1 MYDSVSSPYGREGI
15 YPVTA
20 ASRPDEVWPSGGRTG
35 PEDFPLLQNTSC
47 LLFSCNVTA
56 HSLLPCHTLTC
67 TICYFCVAPLAH
79 RLRSWLSEALQ
90 PWTDS
95 TEANNDLTV
104 QHVQVFRLS
113 GGLRWGGSP
122 RKNDN
127 DQRYNHIWQG
137 DRMSRR
143 CPDDLMTWWVL
154 FFFFCWENQWADW
167 ELDNRNKK
175 RNRESDRKSFF
186 MEVQHLIDKKRSLG
200 RKDTWLSLISQTK
213 HLMNC

>member
-1 MYDSVSSPYGREGI
+1 MKWKKNVRGSSRQMSDSLSSPYGREGI
-15 YPVTA
+15 YPLTA

-56 HSLLPCHTLTC
+56 HSSLPCHTLTC

-113 GGLRWGGSP
+113 GGLRWGEVCGKMTTISAT
-122 RKNDN
+122 
-127 DQRYNHIWQG
+127 IIS
-137 DRMSRR
+137 DRVIG
-143 CPDDLMTWWVL
+143 CPGAVLMTWWL
-154 FFFFCWENQWADW
+154 DEWGFF
-167 ELDNRNKK
+167 LL
-175 RNRESDRKSFF
+175 RESVGR
-186 MEVQHLIDKKRSLG
+186 LG
-200 RKDTWLSLISQTK
+200 IR
-213 HLMNC
+213 